1 MSVQQN
7 IYRQRVQFSKIRSL
21 VPIPNLIDIQKRS
34 YDEFLQMNLLHEER
48 ENRGLK
54 AVFESMFPVHN
65 GKNADGSDASLEV
78 EFADYTVGHWAC
90 KCGKNEGLAHLRTT
104 CKNCGYH
111 VVAEHPKDPT
121 VDCPKCGDRNKNA
134 ATICD
139 VCNEPV
145 GLHSK
150 MSMEECVERGA
161 TMSAPLKIRVRLNQF
176 DKDEKG
182 NRKYKQS
189 QESEVYF
196 GDIPTMTDRGT
207 FIINGTER
215 VIVSQLHRSPGVF
228 FAISSD
234 KSLYSAQVIPYRG
247 SWIEFELDT
256 KGLLYARIDRKRK
269 FLGAT
274 FLRSL
279 GLFDEALAD
288 NQSLLSHFYTPQH
301 FSLKGA
307 HILMAPSELL
317 IGQKSLEDIKDPK
330 TKDIIIEKG
339 KAVSRRLLDKVV
351 KAGVKHVTVDR
362 SLLDGAVLLE
372 DVVNMNTGEVL
383 LEANDAFVQ
392 THLEMFL
399 ANNVQDF
406 AVCFPEQ
413 DATGKIFSET
423 LSKDHTEDSEE
434 AAKELFKK
442 IRPGEPATLESSK
455 KLLQS
460 MFFDPQKYD
469 LSKVGRHK
477 MNAKLGLETELDLR
491 TLRTEDF
498 VQTVHYLLRLKKYD
512 TTRSDRADE
521 VAPVRK
527 DDIDHLGNRRVRSV
541 GELLENC
548 FRVGLVRV
556 QRAIKEKFS
565 MAQDPNSPLQPHDLI
580 NSKPVIAAMKEFFG
594 SSQLSQ
600 FMDQTN
606 PLSEITHK
614 RRLSALGPGGLSRDR
629 AGFEVRDVHTSHYG
643 RICPIETP
651 EGPNIGLISSLS
663 CYARINEFGFIESPY
678 LKVEN
683 GKIIQF
689 AKITSV
695 GDLKMGDVPLV
706 DPKTGTPLREEIAKH
721 LASLYQQ
728 VVPLAELE
736 AQNKKLEKAGKRP
749 AKYEMHAFYLSAWE
763 EDEHIIAQANV
774 PVDEHGQIQEEA
786 VAARMAGETKTVERE
801 KVTLMD
807 VSPKQVV
814 SVAASLIPFLENDD
828 ANRALMGANMQRQA
842 VPLVRTEAPIVGT
855 GMEYYAA
862 KDSGACVLCRRS
874 GIVETV
880 DANRIVVRVEDES
893 EAEGE
898 ESGVDIYTLIKYA
911 RSNQNTCLNQVPLVK
926 KGEYVAAGQIL
937 ADGPCTERG
946 ELALGRNLVVAYM
959 PWRGYNF
966 EDAILISERVVKEDL
981 YTTIHIE
988 EFEVHARDTKL
999 GPEEITRDIPQIRE
1013 EMLKNLDESG
1023 IIRIGATVRH
1033 GDILVGKVTPK
1044 GETILSPEEK
1054 LLRAIFGEKAS
1065 DVKDASLTVGPGIEG
1080 TVVDV
1085 KVFTRKGQ
1093 EKDLRTKQI
1102 EHEQVLKWH
1111 KDLED
1116 EERIIRAEAKKKIV
1130 ALLKNRELAEPLSDE
1145 KGRELL
1151 PKGKKLTQNMLESV
1165 PYQRFRQI
1173 TVAAGKE
1180 RLEAQVLD
1188 ILDKTE
1194 SQLKVLRDILNER
1207 QERLEKGDELMPG
1220 VLKTVKVYVAVKRKL
1235 QVGDKMAGRHGNK
1248 GVVSRILP
1256 IEDMPYL
1263 PDGTSVDIVL
1273 NPLGVPSR
1281 MNIGQILE
1289 AHLGW
1294 AGRALGVH
1302 FSTPVFDGARE
1313 TDIKKWL
1320 GFAREVGGLGLD
1332 LERGDLVEDAKK
1344 NLEKQRDGICKK
1356 INQQL
1361 ERDGAR
1367 SQYRLPARHV
1377 PFGPDTTG
1385 KTRLFDGMTGESF
1398 EQPVVVGCS
1407 YMLKLHHLVDNK
1419 IHARSIGPYSL
1430 ITQQPL
1436 GGKAQFG
1443 GQRFGEMEVWALE
1456 AYGASHVLQELL
1468 TYKSDDMHG
1477 RTQIY
1482 QAIIKG
1488 ETIKDPGLPE
1498 SFNVVKKELNALC
1511 IDVAMLTREELEPLQ
1526 DMAEPAF
1533 SIEG

>member
-7 IYRQRVQFSKIRSL
+7 IYRQRHNFSKIRSL

-34 YDEFLQMNLLHEER
+34 YDEFLQMNLLHSER
-48 ENRGLK
+48 EPRGLK
-54 AVFESMFPVHN
+54 AVFESMFPVQN
-65 GKNADGSDASLEV
+65 GKNPDGSDATLEV
-78 EFADYTVGHWAC
+78 EFLDYTVGHWAC
-90 KCGKNEGLAHLRTT
+90 KCEKYLGLEHLRTQ
-104 CKNCGYH
+104 CKQCGH
-111 VVAEHPKDPT
+111 SIVSDHPKDPT
-121 VDCPKCGDRNKNA
+121 VDCPKCGTRNKNA

-139 VCNEPV
+139 VCQEPV
-145 GLHSK
+145 AMKQK
-150 MSMEECVERGA
+150 MGMDECVERGS
-161 TMSAPLKIRVRLNQF
+161 TMAAPLKIRVRLNQF
-176 DKDEKG
+176 DKDDKG
-182 NRKYKQS
+182 NRRFKQS
-189 QESEVYF
+189 QDSEVYF
-196 GDIPTMTDRGT
+196 GDLPIMTDRGT

-228 FAISSD
+228 FSISSD

-247 SWIEFELDT
+247 SWIEFELDA

-274 FLRSL
+274 FMRAL
-279 GLFDEALAD
+279 GLFDENLGSNEAMLR
-288 NQSLLSHFYTPQH
+288 HFYTPAT
-301 FSLKGA
+301 FFLKKGKLTVA
-307 HILMAPSELL
+307 VGEHLQ
-317 IGQKSLEDIKDPK
+317 GKKTDEDVKHPK
-330 TKDIIIEKG
+330 TKEVILAKDKKIT
-339 KAVSRRLLDKVV
+339 RRLLEQME
-351 KAGVKHVTVDR
+351 KAAIKDVPVSR
-362 SLLDGAVLLE
+362 EMLDGAVLLQ
-372 DVVNMNTGEVL
+372 DIVNMNTGEVL
-383 LEANDAFVQ
+383 MEANEPFLQ

-399 ANNVQDF
+399 ANDIHSF
-406 AVCFPEQ
+406 DVCFPEA
-413 DATGKIFSET
+413 DVTGKVFSET
-423 LSKDHTEDSEE
+423 LAKDHTEDSEE

-455 KLLQS
+455 KLLLG

-477 MNAKLGLETELDLR
+477 INAKLSLTADLENR
-491 TLRTEDF
+491 TLGTEDF

-512 TTRSDRADE
+512 TTRQDVGE
-521 VAPVRK
+521 IAPVRA

-541 GELLENC
+541 GELLENG

-565 MAQDPNSPLQPHDLI
+565 IAQDPNSPLQAHDLI

-678 LKVEN
+678 LKIEN
-683 GKIIQF
+683 GRIVHF
-689 AKITSV
+689 AKVTSV
-695 GDLKMGDVPLV
+695 GDSKLGYMEVVRLEDL
-706 DPKTGTPLREEIAKH
+706 EI
-721 LASLYQQ
+721 
-728 VVPLAELE
+728 E
-736 AQNKKLEKAGKRP
+736 NKKLAKAGKRP

-763 EDEHIIAQANV
+763 EDVHVIAQANV
-774 PVDEHGQIQEEA
+774 RVDKDGMIQDED
-786 VAARMAGETKTVERE
+786 VTVRFGGETKIVSRD

-842 VPLVRTEAPIVGT
+842 VPLIRTEAPIVGT
-855 GMEYYAA
+855 GMEYVAA
-862 KDSGACVLCRRS
+862 KDSGACVVCRRS

-880 DANRIVVRVEDES
+880 DANRIVVRVEDDPET
-893 EAEGE
+893 EGI
-898 ESGVDIYTLIKYA
+898 ESGVDIYTLVKFA
-911 RSNQNTCLNQVPLVK
+911 RSNQNTCLNQTPLVK
-926 KGEYVAAGQIL
+926 KGEYVSEAQIL
-937 ADGPCTERG
+937 ADGPCTDHG

-999 GPEEITRDIPQIRE
+999 GPEEITRDIPQVRE
-1013 EMLKNLDESG
+1013 EALKNLDDSG
-1023 IIRIGATVRH
+1023 IIRTGATVKH

-1065 DVKDASLTVGPGIEG
+1065 DVKDASLTVPPGIEG
-1080 TVVDV
+1080 TVVDI

-1093 EKDLRTKQI
+1093 EKDLRTQQI
-1102 EHEQVLKWH
+1102 ERDQMAKWE
-1111 KDLED
+1111 KDLSD
-1116 EERIIRAEAKKKIV
+1116 EERIIRAEAKKKV
-1130 ALLKNRELAEPLSDE
+1130 VTLLKGKELDE
-1145 KGRELL
+1145 VLNDDKGKELL
-1151 PKGKKLTQNMLESV
+1151 PKGKKLTQNMLEAV
-1165 PYQRFRQI
+1165 PYHRFRQVS
-1173 TVAAGKE
+1173 VAAGKNRINAE
-1180 RLEAQVLD
+1180 VLD

-1207 QERLEKGDELMPG
+1207 MERLVKGDELMPG
-1220 VLKTVKVYVAVKRKL
+1220 VLKTVKCYVAVKRKL

-1256 IEDMPYL
+1256 VEDMPYL
-1263 PDGTSVDIVL
+1263 PDGRPVDIVL

-1281 MNIGQILE
+1281 MNIGQVLE
-1289 AHLGW
+1289 CHLGW
-1294 AGRALGVH
+1294 AGKTLGVH

-1313 TDIKKWL
+1313 ADIK
-1320 GFAREVGGLGLD
+1320 GF
-1332 LERGDLVEDAKK
+1332 LVQAWEK
-1344 NLEKQRDGICKK
+1344 NNKL
-1356 INQQL
+1356 
-1361 ERDGAR
+1361 
-1367 SQYRLPARHV
+1367 
-1377 PFGPDTTG
+1377 GPDVTG
-1385 KTRLFDGMTGESF
+1385 KTRLYDGMTGEAF
-1398 EQPVVVGCS
+1398 EQPVNVGCV

-1456 AYGASHVLQELL
+1456 AYGAAHVLQELL

-1488 ETIKDPGLPE
+1488 ETIKEPGLPE

-1511 IDVAMLTREELEPLQ
+1511 IDVEMLTREELDPGSTEEEP
-1526 DMAEPAF
+1526 AAF

>member
-7 IYRQRVQFSKIRSL
+7 IYRQRHNFSKIRSL

-34 YDEFLQMNLLHEER
+34 YDEFLQMNLLHSER
-48 ENRGLK
+48 EPRGLK
-54 AVFESMFPVHN
+54 AVFESMFPVQN
-65 GKNADGSDASLEV
+65 GKNPDGTDATLEV
-78 EFADYTVGHWAC
+78 EFLDYTVGHWAC
-90 KCGKNEGLAHLRTT
+90 KCEKYLGLEHLRTQ
-104 CKNCGYH
+104 CRHCGH
-111 VVAEHPKDPT
+111 SIVSDHPKDPT
-121 VDCPKCGDRNKNA
+121 VDCPKCGTRNKNA

-139 VCNEPV
+139 VCQEPV
-145 GLHSK
+145 SMKQK
-150 MSMEECVERGA
+150 MGMDECVERGSTLA
-161 TMSAPLKIRVRLNQF
+161 APLKIRVRLNQF
-176 DKDEKG
+176 DRDDKG
-182 NRKYKQS
+182 NRRFKQS
-189 QESEVYF
+189 QDSEVYF
-196 GDIPTMTDRGT
+196 GDLPIMTDRGT

-228 FAISSD
+228 FSISSD
-234 KSLYSAQVIPYRG
+234 KSLYSAQIIPYRG
-247 SWIEFELDT
+247 SWIEFELDA

-274 FLRSL
+274 FMRAL
-279 GLFDEALAD
+279 GLFSE
-288 NQSLLSHFYTPQH
+288 SLNANEPMLRHFYTPAT
-301 FSLKGA
+301 FYLKKGKLSVA
-307 HILMAPSELL
+307 VGEHLQ
-317 IGQKSLEDIKDPK
+317 GKKTDEDVKHPK
-330 TKDIIIEKG
+330 TKDVLLPKDKKIT
-339 KAVSRRLLDKVV
+339 RRLLEVME
-351 KAGVKHVTVDR
+351 KAGVKDVPVSR
-362 SLLDGAVLLE
+362 EMLDGAVLLQ
-372 DVVNMNTGEVL
+372 DIVNMNTGEVL
-383 LEANDAFVQ
+383 MEANEPFLQ

-399 ANNVQDF
+399 ANDISSF
-406 AVCFPEQ
+406 DVCFPEA
-413 DATGKIFSET
+413 DATGKVFSET
-423 LSKDHTEDSEE
+423 LAKDHTEDSEE

-455 KLLQS
+455 KLLFG

-477 MNAKLGLETELDLR
+477 INAKLDLKTDLDYR
-491 TLRTEDF
+491 TLGTDDF
-498 VQTVHYLLRLKKYD
+498 VRTVHYLLRLKKYD
-512 TTRSDRADE
+512 TTRQDIGE
-521 VAPVRK
+521 VAPVRA

-541 GELLENC
+541 GELLENG

-565 MAQDPNSPLQPHDLI
+565 IAQDPNSPLQAHDLI

-678 LKVEN
+678 LKIEN
-683 GKIIQF
+683 GRIVHF
-689 AKITSV
+689 AKVTSV
-695 GDLKMGDVPLV
+695 GDSKLGYM
-706 DPKTGTPLREEIAKH
+706 E
-721 LASLYQQ
+721 
-728 VVPLAELE
+728 VVRLEDLDAE
-736 AQNKKLEKAGKRP
+736 NKKLEKAGKRP
-749 AKYEMHAFYLSAWE
+749 ARFEHHAFYLSAWE
-763 EDEHIIAQANV
+763 EDNHVIAQANV
-774 PVDEHGQIQEEA
+774 QVDKDGMIQDED
-786 VAARMAGETKTVERE
+786 VTVRFAGETKIVSRD

-842 VPLVRTEAPIVGT
+842 VPLIRTEAPIVGT
-855 GMEYYAA
+855 GMEYVAA
-862 KDSGACVLCRRS
+862 KDSGACVVCRRS

-880 DANRIVVRVEDES
+880 DANRIVVRVEDDPDT
-893 EAEGE
+893 EGI
-898 ESGVDIYTLIKYA
+898 ESGVDIYTLVKFA
-911 RSNQNTCLNQVPLVK
+911 RSNQNTCLNQTPLVK
-926 KGEYVAAGQIL
+926 KGEYVTANQIL
-937 ADGPCTERG
+937 ADGPCTDHG

-999 GPEEITRDIPQIRE
+999 GPEEITRDIPQVRE
-1013 EMLKNLDESG
+1013 EALKNLDDSG
-1023 IIRIGATVRH
+1023 IIRTGATVKH

-1065 DVKDASLTVGPGIEG
+1065 DVKDASLTVPPGIEG
-1080 TVVDV
+1080 TVVDI

-1093 EKDLRTKQI
+1093 EKDLRTQQI
-1102 EHEQVLKWH
+1102 ERDQMAKWE
-1111 KDLED
+1111 KDLSD
-1116 EERIIRAEAKKKIV
+1116 EERIIRAEAKKKVV
-1130 ALLKNRELAEPLSDE
+1130 ALLKGKELDE
-1145 KGRELL
+1145 VLTDDKGRELL
-1151 PKGKKLTQNMLESV
+1151 PKGKKLTQNMLEAV
-1165 PYQRFRQI
+1165 PYGRFRQVS
-1173 TVAAGKE
+1173 VAAGKTRINAE
-1180 RLEAQVLD
+1180 VLD

-1207 QERLEKGDELMPG
+1207 MERLLKGDELMPG
-1220 VLKTVKVYVAVKRKL
+1220 VLKTVKCYVAVKRKL

-1256 IEDMPYL
+1256 VEDMPYL
-1263 PDGTSVDIVL
+1263 PDGRPVDIVL

-1281 MNIGQILE
+1281 MNIGQVLE
-1289 AHLGW
+1289 CHLGW
-1294 AGRALGVH
+1294 AGKTLGVH

-1313 TDIKKWL
+1313 ADIKK
-1320 GFAREVGGLGLD
+1320 F
-1332 LERGDLVEDAKK
+1332 LVQAWEK
-1344 NLEKQRDGICKK
+1344 NSKL
-1356 INQQL
+1356 
-1361 ERDGAR
+1361 
-1367 SQYRLPARHV
+1367 
-1377 PFGPDTTG
+1377 GPDVTG
-1385 KTRLFDGMTGESF
+1385 KTMLFDGMTGEAF
-1398 EQPVVVGCS
+1398 EQPVNVGCV

-1456 AYGASHVLQELL
+1456 AYGAAHVLQELL

-1488 ETIKDPGLPE
+1488 ETIKEPGLPE

-1511 IDVAMLTREELEPLQ
+1511 IDVEMLTREELDPGMADEEP
-1526 DMAEPAF
+1526 AAF

>member
-7 IYRQRVQFSKIRSL
+7 IYRQRHNFSKIRSL

-34 YDEFLQMNLLHEER
+34 YDEFLQMNLLHGER
-48 ENRGLK
+48 EVRGLK
-54 AVFESMFPVHN
+54 SVFESMFPVQN
-65 GKNADGSDASLEV
+65 GKNADGTDATLEI
-78 EFADYTVGHWAC
+78 EFLDYTVGHWAC
-90 KCGKNEGLAHLRTT
+90 KCQKFVGLEHLRTV
-104 CKNCGYH
+104 CKSCNH
-111 VVAEHPKDPT
+111 SIVTDHPKDPS
-121 VDCPKCGDRNKNA
+121 VDCPKCGTRNKNA

-139 VCNEPV
+139 VCSEPV
-145 GLHSK
+145 SLHSK

-161 TMSAPLKIRVRLNQF
+161 TMASPLKIRVRLNQF
-176 DKDEKG
+176 EKDDKG
-182 NRKYKQS
+182 NRRYKQS

-196 GDIPTMTDRGT
+196 GDVPTMTDRGT

-228 FAISSD
+228 FSISPD
-234 KSLYSAQVIPYRG
+234 KTQYSAQIIPYRG
-247 SWIEFELDT
+247 SWIEFELDA

-269 FLGAT
+269 FLGST
-274 FLRSL
+274 FLRAL
-279 GLFDEALAD
+279 GLFDENMAD
-288 NQSLLSHFYTPQH
+288 NQGLLRRFYTPAR
-301 FSLKGA
+301 FVLKGSK
-307 HILMAPSELL
+307 ISMVPGDLMLGHTST
-317 IGQKSLEDIKDPK
+317 EDIKDPK
-330 TKDIIIEKG
+330 SKEVLVAAG
-339 KAVSRRLLDKVV
+339 KKISRRLLEHML
-351 KAGVKHVTVDR
+351 KAGVKQVAVERDV
-362 SLLDGAVLLE
+362 LDGAVLLN

-383 LEANDAFVQ
+383 LEANEPFLQ
-392 THLEMFL
+392 THLEMFQ
-399 ANNVQDF
+399 AGNVTEF
-406 AVCFPEQ
+406 EVCFPDM
-413 DATGKIFSET
+413 DATGKVFSET
-423 LSKDHTEDSEE
+423 LMKDHTEDAEE

-455 KLLQS
+455 KLLFG

-477 MNAKLGLETELDLR
+477 LNAKLALETEMDARALR
-491 TLRTEDF
+491 TDDF
-498 VQTVHYLLRLKKYD
+498 VYTVHYLLRLKKYD
-512 TTRSDRADE
+512 TTRQEMGDI
-521 VAPVRK
+521 APVRP

-565 MAQDPNSPLQPHDLI
+565 MAQDPNSPLQAHDLI

-663 CYARINEFGFIESPY
+663 CYARINEYGFIESPY
-678 LKVEN
+678 LKVEE
-683 GKIIQF
+683 GKIVNF
-689 AKITSV
+689 AKVTSV
-695 GDLKMGDVPLV
+695 GDSKFGYM
-706 DPKTGTPLREEIAKH
+706 
-721 LASLYQQ
+721 Q
-728 VVPLAELE
+728 VVRLDELE
-736 AQNKKLEKAGKRP
+736 KENKRLEKEGQRP
-749 AKYEMHAFYLSAWE
+749 AKFEMHAFYLSAWE
-763 EDEHIIAQANV
+763 EDAHIIAQANAT
-774 PVDEHGQIQEEA
+774 VDDKGNILDEYVTSRQ
-786 VAARMAGETKTVERE
+786 AGETKIVERA

-842 VPLVRTEAPIVGT
+842 VPLIRTEAPIVGT
-855 GMEYYAA
+855 GMEYVAA
-862 KDSGACVLCRRS
+862 KDSGACVICRRS
-874 GIVETV
+874 GIVESV
-880 DANRIVVRVEDES
+880 DANRIVVRVEDDPET
-893 EAEGE
+893 EGV
-898 ESGVDIYTLIKYA
+898 ESGVDIYTLTKFA
-911 RSNQNTCLNQVPLVK
+911 RSNQNTCLNQRPLVK
-926 KGEYVAAGQIL
+926 KGEYVTASQIL
-937 ADGPCTERG
+937 ADGPCTDHG

-1044 GETILSPEEK
+1044 GETVLSPEEK

-1065 DVKDASLTVGPGIEG
+1065 DVKDASLTVPPGIEG

-1093 EKDLRTKQI
+1093 EKDLRTQAI
-1102 EHEQVLKWH
+1102 EHEQVVKWQ

-1130 ALLKNRELAEPLSDE
+1130 SLLKSKELSEMLKDD
-1145 KGRELL
+1145 KGKELL
-1151 PKGKKLTQNMLESV
+1151 PAKKKLTQNMLEAVS
-1165 PYQRFRQI
+1165 YHRFRQI
-1173 TVAAGKE
+1173 SVAAGKE
-1180 RLEAQVLD
+1180 RLEERVLD

-1194 SQLKVLRDILNER
+1194 SQLKVLRDILAER
-1207 QERLEKGDELMPG
+1207 EDRLKKGDELMPG
-1220 VLKTVKVYVAVKRKL
+1220 VLKTVKCYVAVKRKL

-1256 IEDMPYL
+1256 VEDMPYL
-1263 PDGTSVDIVL
+1263 PNGQQVDIVL

-1281 MNIGQILE
+1281 MNIGQVLE
-1289 AHLGW
+1289 CHLGW
-1294 AGRALGVH
+1294 AGRTLGVH

-1313 TDIKKWL
+1313 ADIKDFL
-1320 GFAREVGGLGLD
+1320 
-1332 LERGDLVEDAKK
+1332 KK
-1344 NLEKQRDGICKK
+1344 AWEKNGK
-1356 INQQL
+1356 I
-1361 ERDGAR
+1361 
-1367 SQYRLPARHV
+1367 
-1377 PFGPDTTG
+1377 GPDVTG
-1385 KTRLFDGMTGESF
+1385 KTLLFDGMTGEAF
-1398 EQPVVVGCS
+1398 EQPVNVGCV

-1456 AYGASHVLQELL
+1456 AYGAAHVLQELL

-1511 IDVAMLTREELEPLQ
+1511 IDVEMLTREELAPSFAGE
-1526 DMAEPAF
+1526 DSAF
-1533 SIEG
+1533 SIDA

>member
-7 IYRQRVQFSKIRSL
+7 IYRQRHNFSKIRSL

-34 YDEFLQMNLLHEER
+34 YDEFLQMNLLHSER
-48 ENRGLK
+48 EPRGLK
-54 AVFESMFPVHN
+54 AVFESMFPVQN
-65 GKNADGSDASLEV
+65 GKNPDGTDATLEV
-78 EFADYTVGHWAC
+78 EFLDYTVGHWAC
-90 KCGKNEGLAHLRTT
+90 KCEKYLGLEHLRTQ
-104 CKNCGYH
+104 CKHCSH
-111 VVAEHPKDPT
+111 SIVSDHPKDPT
-121 VDCPKCGDRNKNA
+121 VDCPKCGTRNKNA

-139 VCNEPV
+139 VCQEPV
-145 GLHSK
+145 SMKQK
-150 MSMEECVERGA
+150 MGMDECVERGSTLA
-161 TMSAPLKIRVRLNQF
+161 APLKIRVRLNQF
-176 DKDEKG
+176 DRDDKG
-182 NRKYKQS
+182 NRRFKQS
-189 QESEVYF
+189 QDSEVYF
-196 GDIPTMTDRGT
+196 GDLPIMTDRGT

-228 FAISSD
+228 FSISSD
-234 KSLYSAQVIPYRG
+234 KSLYSAQIIPYRG
-247 SWIEFELDT
+247 SWIEFELDA

-274 FLRSL
+274 FMRAL
-279 GLFDEALAD
+279 GLFSEAL
-288 NQSLLSHFYTPQH
+288 NSNEHMLRHFYTPAT
-301 FSLKGA
+301 FFLKKGKLSVA
-307 HILMAPSELL
+307 VGEHLQ
-317 IGQKSLEDIKDPK
+317 GKKTDEDVKHPK
-330 TKDIIIEKG
+330 TKEVILPKDKKIT
-339 KAVSRRLLDKVV
+339 RRILEQLE
-351 KAGVKHVTVDR
+351 KAGVKDVSVPRDM
-362 SLLDGAVLLE
+362 LDGAVLLQ
-372 DVVNMNTGEVL
+372 DIVNMNTGEVL
-383 LEANDAFVQ
+383 MEANEPFVQ

-399 ANNVQDF
+399 ANDIASFDVF
-406 AVCFPEQ
+406 FPEA
-413 DATGKIFSET
+413 DATGKVFSET
-423 LSKDHTEDSEE
+423 LAKDHTEDSEE

-455 KLLQS
+455 KLLFG

-477 MNAKLGLETELDLR
+477 INAKLDLKTDLDFR
-491 TLRTEDF
+491 TLGTDDF
-498 VQTVHYLLRLKKYD
+498 VRTVHYLLRLKKYD
-512 TTRSDRADE
+512 TTRQDIGE
-521 VAPVRK
+521 VAPVRA

-541 GELLENC
+541 GELLENG

-565 MAQDPNSPLQPHDLI
+565 IAQDPNSPLQAHDLI

-594 SSQLSQ
+594 CSQLSQ

-678 LKVEN
+678 LKIEN
-683 GKIIQF
+683 GRIVHF
-689 AKITSV
+689 AKVTSV
-695 GDLKMGDVPLV
+695 GDSKLGYM
-706 DPKTGTPLREEIAKH
+706 E
-721 LASLYQQ
+721 
-728 VVPLAELE
+728 VVRLEDLDAE
-736 AQNKKLEKAGKRP
+736 NKKLEKAGKRP
-749 AKYEMHAFYLSAWE
+749 AKYDHHAFYLSAWE
-763 EDEHIIAQANV
+763 EDNHVIAQANV
-774 PVDEHGQIQEEA
+774 HVDKDGMIQDED
-786 VAARMAGETKTVERE
+786 VTVRYAGETKIVSRD

-842 VPLVRTEAPIVGT
+842 VPLIRTEAPIVGT
-855 GMEYYAA
+855 GMEYVAA
-862 KDSGACVLCRRS
+862 KDSGACVVCRRS

-880 DANRIVVRVEDES
+880 DANRIVVRVEDDPET
-893 EAEGE
+893 EGI
-898 ESGVDIYTLIKYA
+898 ESGVDIYTLVKFA
-911 RSNQNTCLNQVPLVK
+911 RSNQNTCLNQTPLVK
-926 KGEYVAAGQIL
+926 KGEYVTANQIL
-937 ADGPCTERG
+937 ADGPCTDHG

-999 GPEEITRDIPQIRE
+999 GPEEITRDIPQVRE
-1013 EMLKNLDESG
+1013 EALKNLDDSG
-1023 IIRIGATVRH
+1023 IIRTGATVKH

-1065 DVKDASLTVGPGIEG
+1065 DVKDASLTVPPGIEG
-1080 TVVDV
+1080 TVVDI

-1093 EKDLRTKQI
+1093 EKDLRTQQI
-1102 EHEQVLKWH
+1102 ERDQMAKWE
-1111 KDLED
+1111 KDLSD
-1116 EERIIRAEAKKKIV
+1116 EERIIRAEAKKKV
-1130 ALLKNRELAEPLSDE
+1130 VTLLKGKELDE
-1145 KGRELL
+1145 VLTDDKGKELL
-1151 PKGKKLTQNMLESV
+1151 PKAKKLTQNMLEAV
-1165 PYQRFRQI
+1165 PYHRFRQVS
-1173 TVAAGKE
+1173 VAAAKNRINAE
-1180 RLEAQVLD
+1180 VLD

-1207 QERLEKGDELMPG
+1207 MERLLKGDELMPG
-1220 VLKTVKVYVAVKRKL
+1220 VLKTVKCYVAVKRKL

-1256 IEDMPYL
+1256 VEDMPYL
-1263 PDGTSVDIVL
+1263 PDGRPVDIVL

-1281 MNIGQILE
+1281 MNIGQVLE
-1289 AHLGW
+1289 CHLGW
-1294 AGRALGVH
+1294 AGKTLGVH

-1313 TDIKKWL
+1313 ADIKK
-1320 GFAREVGGLGLD
+1320 F
-1332 LERGDLVEDAKK
+1332 LVQAWEK
-1344 NLEKQRDGICKK
+1344 NNKL
-1356 INQQL
+1356 
-1361 ERDGAR
+1361 
-1367 SQYRLPARHV
+1367 
-1377 PFGPDTTG
+1377 GPDVTG
-1385 KTRLFDGMTGESF
+1385 KTMLFDGMTGEAF
-1398 EQPVVVGCS
+1398 EQPVNVGCV

-1456 AYGASHVLQELL
+1456 AYGAAHVLQELL

-1488 ETIKDPGLPE
+1488 ETIKEPGLPE

-1511 IDVAMLTREELEPLQ
+1511 IDVEMLTREELDPG
-1526 DMAEPAF
+1526 MAEEEPAAF

>member
-1 MSVQQN
+1 MGM
-7 IYRQRVQFSKIRSL
+7 
-21 VPIPNLIDIQKRS
+21 D
-34 YDEFLQMNLLHEER
+34 
-48 ENRGLK
+48 
-54 AVFESMFPVHN
+54 
-65 GKNADGSDASLEV
+65 
-78 EFADYTVGHWAC
+78 
-90 KCGKNEGLAHLRTT
+90 
-104 CKNCGYH
+104 
-111 VVAEHPKDPT
+111 
-121 VDCPKCGDRNKNA
+121 
-134 ATICD
+134 
-139 VCNEPV
+139 
-145 GLHSK
+145 
-150 MSMEECVERGA
+150 ECVERGS
-161 TMSAPLKIRVRLNQF
+161 TMAAPLKIRVRLNQF
-176 DKDEKG
+176 DKDDKG
-182 NRKYKQS
+182 NRRFKQS
-189 QESEVYF
+189 QDSEVYF
-196 GDIPTMTDRGT
+196 GDLPIMTDRGT

-228 FAISSD
+228 FSIASD
-234 KSLYSAQVIPYRG
+234 KSLYSAQIIPYRG
-247 SWIEFELDT
+247 SWIEFELDA
-256 KGLLYARIDRKRK
+256 KGLFYARIDRKRK
-269 FLGAT
+269 FLGST
-274 FLRSL
+274 FMRAL
-279 GLFDEALAD
+279 GLFDEKLAT
-288 NQSLLSHFYTPQH
+288 NEGMLRFFYTPAT
-301 FSLKGA
+301 FYLKKGKLTVA
-307 HILMAPSELL
+307 VGDHLQGKKTE
-317 IGQKSLEDIKDPK
+317 EDVKHPK
-330 TKDIIIEKG
+330 TKEVVLAKDKKITRRILEHMEKAG
-339 KAVSRRLLDKVV
+339 IKDVPVSREM
-351 KAGVKHVTVDR
+351 
-362 SLLDGAVLLE
+362 LDGAVLLQ
-372 DVVNMNTGEVL
+372 DIVNMGTGEVL
-383 LEANDAFVQ
+383 MEANEPFLQ

-399 ANNVQDF
+399 ANDIHSF
-406 AVCFPEQ
+406 DVCFPEA
-413 DATGKIFSET
+413 DVTGKVFSET
-423 LSKDHTEDSEE
+423 LIKDHTEDSEE

-455 KLLQS
+455 KLLFG

-477 MNAKLGLETELDLR
+477 INAKLGLKADLEVR
-491 TLRTEDF
+491 TLGTDDF
-498 VQTVHYLLRLKKYD
+498 IQTIHYLLRLKKYD
-512 TTRSDRADE
+512 TTRQDIGE
-521 VAPVRK
+521 IAPVRA

-541 GELLENC
+541 GELLENG

-565 MAQDPNSPLQPHDLI
+565 IAQDPNNPVQAHDLI

-683 GKIIQF
+683 GKIVHF
-689 AKITSV
+689 AKVTSV
-695 GDLKMGDVPLV
+695 GDSKLGYMEVVRLADL
-706 DPKTGTPLREEIAKH
+706 EE
-721 LASLYQQ
+721 
-728 VVPLAELE
+728 E
-736 AQNKKLEKAGKRP
+736 NKKLVKAGKRP

-763 EDEHIIAQANV
+763 EDAHIIAQANV
-774 PVDEHGQIQEEA
+774 SVDKDGAIQDED
-786 VAARMAGETKTVERE
+786 VTVRVAGETKIVSRD

-842 VPLVRTEAPIVGT
+842 VPLIRTEAPIVGT
-855 GMEYYAA
+855 GMEYVAA
-862 KDSGACVLCRRS
+862 KDSGACVVCRRS

-880 DANRIVVRVEDES
+880 DANRIVVRVEDDPET
-893 EAEGE
+893 EGI
-898 ESGVDIYTLIKYA
+898 ESGVDIYTLVKFA
-911 RSNQNTCLNQVPLVK
+911 RSNQNTCLNQTPLVK
-926 KGEYVAAGQIL
+926 KGEYVTESQIL
-937 ADGPCTERG
+937 ADGPCTDHG

-999 GPEEITRDIPQIRE
+999 GPEEITRDIPQVRE
-1013 EMLKNLDESG
+1013 EALKNLDDSG
-1023 IIRIGATVRH
+1023 IIRTGATVKH

-1065 DVKDASLTVGPGIEG
+1065 DVKDASLTVPPGIEG
-1080 TVVDV
+1080 TVVDI

-1093 EKDLRTKQI
+1093 EKDLRTQQI
-1102 EHEQVLKWH
+1102 ERDQMAKWE
-1111 KDLED
+1111 KDLSD
-1116 EERIIRAEAKKKIV
+1116 EERIIRAEAKKKV
-1130 ALLKNRELAEPLSDE
+1130 VTLLKGKELDE
-1145 KGRELL
+1145 VLTDDKGKELL
-1151 PKGKKLTQNMLESV
+1151 PKGKKLTQNMLEAV
-1165 PYQRFRQI
+1165 PYHRFRQVS
-1173 TVAAGKE
+1173 VAAAKNRINAE
-1180 RLEAQVLD
+1180 VLD

-1207 QERLEKGDELMPG
+1207 MERLLKGDELMPG
-1220 VLKTVKVYVAVKRKL
+1220 VLKTVKCYVAVKRKL

-1256 IEDMPYL
+1256 VEDMPYL
-1263 PDGTSVDIVL
+1263 PDGRPVDIVL

-1281 MNIGQILE
+1281 MNIGQVLE
-1289 AHLGW
+1289 CHLGW
-1294 AGRALGVH
+1294 AGKTLGVH

-1313 TDIKKWL
+1313 ADIK
-1320 GFAREVGGLGLD
+1320 GF
-1332 LERGDLVEDAKK
+1332 LVQAWEK
-1344 NLEKQRDGICKK
+1344 N
-1356 INQQL
+1356 N
-1361 ERDGAR
+1361 
-1367 SQYRLPARHV
+1367 RL
-1377 PFGPDTTG
+1377 GPDITG
-1385 KTRLFDGMTGESF
+1385 KTRLYDGMTGEIF
-1398 EQPVVVGCS
+1398 EQPVNVGCV

-1456 AYGASHVLQELL
+1456 AYGAAHVLQELL

-1511 IDVAMLTREELEPLQ
+1511 IDVEMLTREELDPGLVDEEP
-1526 DMAEPAF
+1526 AAF

>member
-7 IYRQRVQFSKIRSL
+7 IYRQRHNFSKIRSL

-34 YDEFLQMNLLHEER
+34 YDEFLQMNLLHSER
-48 ENRGLK
+48 EPRGLK
-54 AVFESMFPVHN
+54 AVFESMFPVQN
-65 GKNADGSDASLEV
+65 GKNPDGTDATLEV
-78 EFADYTVGHWAC
+78 EFLDYTVGHWAC
-90 KCGKNEGLAHLRTT
+90 KCEKYLGLEHLRTQ
-104 CKNCGYH
+104 CKHCGH
-111 VVAEHPKDPT
+111 SIVSDHPKDPT
-121 VDCPKCGDRNKNA
+121 VDCPKCGTRNKNA

-139 VCNEPV
+139 VCQEPV
-145 GLHSK
+145 SMKQK
-150 MSMEECVERGA
+150 MGMDECVERGS
-161 TMSAPLKIRVRLNQF
+161 TMAAPLKIRVRLNQF
-176 DKDEKG
+176 DKDEKN
-182 NRKYKQS
+182 NRRFKQS
-189 QESEVYF
+189 QDSEVYF
-196 GDIPTMTDRGT
+196 GDLPIMTDRGT

-228 FAISSD
+228 FSIAND

-247 SWIEFELDT
+247 SWIEFELDA

-274 FLRSL
+274 FMRAL
-279 GLFDEALAD
+279 GLFDERLTS
-288 NQSLLSHFYTPQH
+288 NEGMLRFFYTPAT
-301 FSLKGA
+301 FFLKKGKLSVA
-307 HILMAPSELL
+307 LGDHLA
-317 IGQKSLEDIKDPK
+317 GKKTDEDVKHPK
-330 TKDIIIEKG
+330 TKEVLLPKDKKITRRALEQMS
-339 KAVSRRLLDKVV
+339 KAGIKDVPVSREM
-351 KAGVKHVTVDR
+351 
-362 SLLDGAVLLE
+362 LDGAVLLQ
-372 DVVNMNTGEVL
+372 DIVNLGTGEVL
-383 LEANDAFVQ
+383 MEANEPFVQ

-399 ANNVQDF
+399 ANDIQTFDMF
-406 AVCFPEQ
+406 FPEA
-413 DATGKIFSET
+413 DATGKVFSET
-423 LSKDHTEDSEE
+423 LNKDHTEDSEE

-455 KLLQS
+455 KLLFG
-460 MFFDPQKYD
+460 MFFDAQKYD

-477 MNAKLGLETELDLR
+477 INAKLALGTALDQR
-491 TLRTEDF
+491 TLGTDDF
-498 VQTVHYLLRLKKYD
+498 ISTVHYLLRLKKYD
-512 TTRSDRADE
+512 TTRQDIGE
-521 VAPVRK
+521 IAPVRA

-541 GELLENC
+541 GELLENG

-565 MAQDPNSPLQPHDLI
+565 MAQDPNSPLQAHDLI

-678 LKVEN
+678 LKIEN
-683 GKIIQF
+683 GKIVHF
-689 AKITSV
+689 AKVTSV
-695 GDLKMGDVPLV
+695 GDS
-706 DPKTGTPLREEIAKH
+706 KH
-721 LASLYQQ
+721 TYME
-728 VVPLAELE
+728 VVRLAELE
-736 AQNKKLEKAGKRP
+736 EENKKLSKAGKRP

-763 EDEHIIAQANV
+763 EDVHVIAQANV
-774 PVDEHGQIQEEA
+774 RVDKDGTILDED
-786 VAARMAGETKTVERE
+786 VTVRFAGETKIVSRD

-842 VPLVRTEAPIVGT
+842 VPLIRTEAPIVGT
-855 GMEYYAA
+855 GMEYVAA
-862 KDSGACVLCRRS
+862 KDSGACVVCRRS

-880 DANRIVVRVEDES
+880 DANRIVVRVEDDPDT
-893 EAEGE
+893 EGI
-898 ESGVDIYTLIKYA
+898 ESGVDIYTLVKFA
-911 RSNQNTCLNQVPLVK
+911 RSNQNTCLNQTPLVK
-926 KGEYVAAGQIL
+926 KGEYVTEDQIL
-937 ADGPCTERG
+937 ADGPCTDHG

-999 GPEEITRDIPQIRE
+999 GPEEITRDIPQVRE
-1013 EMLKNLDESG
+1013 EALKNLDDSG
-1023 IIRIGATVRH
+1023 IIRTGATVKH

-1065 DVKDASLTVGPGIEG
+1065 DVKDASLTVPPGIEG
-1080 TVVDV
+1080 TVVDI

-1093 EKDLRTKQI
+1093 EKDLRTQQI
-1102 EHEQVLKWH
+1102 ERDQMAKWE
-1111 KDLED
+1111 KDLSD
-1116 EERIIRAEAKKKIV
+1116 EERIIRAEAKKKV
-1130 ALLKNRELAEPLSDE
+1130 VTLLKGKELDE
-1145 KGRELL
+1145 VLADDKGKELL

-1165 PYQRFRQI
+1165 PYHRFRQVS
-1173 TVAAGKE
+1173 VAAAKNRINAE
-1180 RLEAQVLD
+1180 VLD

-1207 QERLEKGDELMPG
+1207 MERLLKGDELMPG
-1220 VLKTVKVYVAVKRKL
+1220 VLKTVKCYVAVKRKL

-1256 IEDMPYL
+1256 VEDMPYL
-1263 PDGTSVDIVL
+1263 PDGRPVDIVL

-1281 MNIGQILE
+1281 MNIGQVLE
-1289 AHLGW
+1289 CHLGW
-1294 AGRALGVH
+1294 AGKTLGIH

-1313 TDIKKWL
+1313 ADIK
-1320 GFAREVGGLGLD
+1320 GF
-1332 LERGDLVEDAKK
+1332 LVQAWEK
-1344 NLEKQRDGICKK
+1344 NGKL
-1356 INQQL
+1356 
-1361 ERDGAR
+1361 
-1367 SQYRLPARHV
+1367 
-1377 PFGPDTTG
+1377 GPDVTG
-1385 KTRLFDGMTGESF
+1385 KTRLYDGMTGEAF
-1398 EQPVVVGCS
+1398 EQPVNVGCV

-1456 AYGASHVLQELL
+1456 AYGAAHVLQELL

-1511 IDVAMLTREELEPLQ
+1511 IDVEMLTREELDPGLVDVEP
-1526 DMAEPAF
+1526 AAF

>member
-7 IYRQRVQFSKIRSL
+7 IYRQRHSFSKIRSL

-34 YDEFLQMNLLHEER
+34 YDEFLQMNLLHGER

-54 AVFESMFPVHN
+54 SVFDSMFPVHN
-65 GKNADGSDASLEV
+65 GKNPDGTDAGLEV
-78 EFADYTVGHWAC
+78 EFVDYTVGHWAC

-104 CKNCGYH
+104 CKSCGH
-111 VVAEHPKDPT
+111 HIVAEHPKDPS
-121 VDCPKCGDRNKNA
+121 VDCPKCGTRNKNE

-145 GLHSK
+145 GLHAK
-150 MSMEECVERGA
+150 MSLEECMERGA
-161 TMSAPLKIRVRLNQF
+161 TMAAPLKIRVRLNQF
-176 DKDEKG
+176 EKDDKG

-234 KSLYSAQVIPYRG
+234 KALYSAQIIPYRG

-274 FLRSL
+274 FLRAL
-279 GLFDEALAD
+279 GLFDEGLAD
-288 NQSLLSHFYTPQH
+288 NQSLLSHFYSPYH
-301 FSLKGA
+301 FSLKKE
-307 HILMAPSELL
+307 HLYLEPCELL
-317 IGQKSLEDIKDPK
+317 VGQKALEDVKDPK
-330 TKDIIIEKG
+330 SKDLIVEKG
-339 KAVSRRLLDKVV
+339 KTISRRLMEKMQ
-351 KAGVKHVTVDR
+351 KSGVKGVTVER
-362 SLLDGAVLLE
+362 SMLDGSVLLE

-383 LEANDAFVQ
+383 LEANDPFLQ

-399 ANNVQDF
+399 ANNVTDF
-406 AVCFPEQ
+406 VVSFPDL
-413 DATGKIFSET
+413 DATGKVLSET
-423 LSKDHTEDSEE
+423 LSKDHTEDAEE

-455 KLLQS
+455 KLLHS
-460 MFFDPQKYD
+460 MFFDSQKYD

-477 MNAKLGLETELDLR
+477 MNAKLGVDADLELR

-498 VQTVHYLLRLKKYD
+498 IHTVHYLLRLKKYD
-512 TTRSDRADE
+512 TTRSERLDE

-678 LKVEN
+678 LKVES
-683 GKIIQF
+683 GKIVQF
-689 AKITSV
+689 AKITHV
-695 GDLKMGDVPLV
+695 GDLKLEDVTIV
-706 DPKTGTPLREEIAKH
+706 DPKAGVELREDLRKN
-721 LASLYQQ
+721 LTSLYQQ
-728 VVPLAELE
+728 VVPLSQLE
-736 AQNKKLEKAGKRP
+736 AANKKLEKGGKRP
-749 AKYEMHAFYLSAWE
+749 ARFEMHAFYLSAWE

-774 PVDEHGQIQEEA
+774 ELDEHGVINDELVQ
-786 VAARMAGETKTVERE
+786 ARVAGETRMVERE
-801 KVTLMD
+801 KITLMD

-842 VPLVRTEAPIVGT
+842 VPLIRTEAPIVGT

-862 KDSGACVLCRRS
+862 KDSGACAICRRS

-880 DANRIVVRVEDES
+880 DANRIVVRVEDDPET
-893 EAEGE
+893 EGE
-898 ESGVDIYTLIKYA
+898 ESGVDIYTLVKYT
-911 RSNQNTCLNQVPLVK
+911 RSNQNTCYNQVPLVK
-926 KGEYVAAGQIL
+926 QGEYVAAGQIL
-937 ADGPCTERG
+937 ADGPCCDKG
-946 ELALGRNLVVAYM
+946 ELAIGRNLIVAYM

-1065 DVKDASLTVGPGIEG
+1065 DVKDASLTVPPGIEG

-1102 EHEQVLKWH
+1102 EHDQILKWH

-1130 ALLKNRELAEPLSDE
+1130 ALLKNKELSEPLNDE
-1145 KGRELL
+1145 KGKELL
-1151 PKGKKLTQNMLESV
+1151 PKGKKLTQNMLEAV

-1207 QERLEKGDELMPG
+1207 VERLEKGDELMPG
-1220 VLKTVKVYVAVKRKL
+1220 VLKTVKCYVAVKRKL

-1256 IEDMPYL
+1256 IEDLPYL
-1263 PDGTSVDIVL
+1263 ADGTPVDIVL

-1289 AHLGW
+1289 THLGW
-1294 AGRALGVH
+1294 AGKVLGVT
-1302 FSTPVFDGARE
+1302 FATPVFDGAKVE
-1313 TDIKKWL
+1313 AIK
-1320 GFAREVGGLGLD
+1320 GFLTKAHEKRPAGAGVNVKV
-1332 LERGDLVEDAKK
+1332 ERYDPSTGQMRTLAIP
-1344 NLEKQRDGICKK
+1344 DGKAI
-1356 INQQL
+1356 
-1361 ERDGAR
+1361 
-1367 SQYRLPARHV
+1367 
-1377 PFGPDTTG
+1377 
-1385 KTRLFDGMTGESF
+1385 LFDGLTGEAY

-1456 AYGASHVLQELL
+1456 AYGAAHVLQELL

-1488 ETIKDPGLPE
+1488 EPIKDPGLPE

-1511 IDVAMLTREELEPLQ
+1511 IDVSMLTREELEPQ
-1526 DMAEPAF
+1526 EEQEAPVF
-1533 SIEG
+1533 TIEA

>member
-1 MSVQQN
+1 M
-7 IYRQRVQFSKIRSL
+7 
-21 VPIPNLIDIQKRS
+21 
-34 YDEFLQMNLLHEER
+34 
-48 ENRGLK
+48 
-54 AVFESMFPVHN
+54 
-65 GKNADGSDASLEV
+65 
-78 EFADYTVGHWAC
+78 
-90 KCGKNEGLAHLRTT
+90 
-104 CKNCGYH
+104 
-111 VVAEHPKDPT
+111 
-121 VDCPKCGDRNKNA
+121 
-134 ATICD
+134 TI
-139 VCNEPV
+139 
-145 GLHSK
+145 
-150 MSMEECVERGA
+150 EECVERGA
-161 TMSAPLKIRVRLNQF
+161 TMAAPLKIRVRLNQF
-176 DKDEKG
+176 DKDDKG
-182 NRKYKQS
+182 NRRYKQS

-196 GDIPTMTDRGT
+196 GDLPTMTDRGT
-207 FIINGTER
+207 FVINGTER
-215 VIVSQLHRSPGVF
+215 VIVSQLHRSPGAF
-228 FAISSD
+228 FSITSD
-234 KSLYSAQVIPYRG
+234 KSLYSAQIIPYRG

-274 FLRSL
+274 FLRAL
-279 GLFDEALAD
+279 GLFNESVAD
-288 NQSLLSHFYTPQH
+288 NQSMLSKFYTPYS
-301 FSLKGA
+301 FSLKGEK
-307 HILMAPSELL
+307 IMMAPNDMLVGIKAL
-317 IGQKSLEDIKDPK
+317 DDIKEPK
-330 TKDIIIEKG
+330 TGEVIVAKG
-339 KAVSRRLLDKVV
+339 KNISRRLLENTI
-351 KAGVKHVTVDR
+351 KAGVKSVQVER
-362 SLLDGAVLLE
+362 SILDGAIILE
-372 DVVNMNTGEVL
+372 DIVNLNTGEVL

-399 ANNVQDF
+399 ANNVKGF
-406 AVCFPEQ
+406 VVCFP
-413 DATGKIFSET
+413 DNDVTGKVFSET
-423 LSKDHTEDSEE
+423 LSKDHTEDTEE

-442 IRPGEPATLESSK
+442 IRPGEPATLESSR
-455 KLLQS
+455 KLLYS

-477 MNAKLGLETELDLR
+477 INAKLGQEISLYDR
-491 TLRTEDF
+491 TLTIDDF
-498 VQTVHYLLRLKKYD
+498 INTIHYLLRLKKYD
-512 TTRSDRADE
+512 TTRQDRSDE
-521 VAPVRK
+521 IAPVRK

-565 MAQDPNSPLQPHDLI
+565 AAHDPANPVQAHDLI

-678 LKVEN
+678 LKIEN
-683 GKIIQF
+683 GRIIHY
-689 AKITSV
+689 AEITHV
-695 GDLKMGDVPLV
+695 GDAKFGYMDVVKL
-706 DPKTGTPLREEIAKH
+706 EE
-721 LASLYQQ
+721 L
-728 VVPLAELE
+728 LAEN
-736 AQNKKLEKAGKRP
+736 AKLEKAGKRP
-749 AKYEMHAFYLSAWE
+749 AKFEMHAWYLSAWE

-774 PVDEHGQIQEEA
+774 DVDQNGYIKDESV
-786 VAARMAGETKTVERE
+786 VARIAGETRVVERE

-807 VSPKQVV
+807 VSPKQLV
-814 SVAASLIPFLENDD
+814 SVAAGLIPFLENDD

-842 VPLVRTEAPIVGT
+842 VPLIRTEAPIVGT
-855 GMEYYAA
+855 GMEYFAA
-862 KDSGACVLCRRS
+862 KDSGNCVICRRS

-880 DANRIVVRVEDES
+880 DANRIVIRVEDDPDT
-893 EAEGE
+893 EGV
-898 ESGVDIYTLIKYA
+898 ESGVDIYTLIKYV
-911 RSNQNTCLNQVPLVK
+911 RSNQNTCYNQVPLVS
-926 KGEYVAAGQIL
+926 KGEYVATGQIL
-937 ADGPCTERG
+937 ADGPCCDHG
-946 ELALGRNLVVAYM
+946 ELSLGRNLIVAYM

-999 GPEEITRDIPQIRE
+999 GPEEITRDIPQVRE
-1013 EMLKNLDESG
+1013 EMLRNLDDSG
-1023 IIRIGATVRH
+1023 IIRIGASIKH

-1065 DVKDASLTVGPGIEG
+1065 DVKDASLNVPPGIEG

-1093 EKDLRTKQI
+1093 EKDLRTQQI
-1102 EHEQVLKWH
+1102 EREQIAKWE
-1111 KDLED
+1111 KDLKD
-1116 EERIIRAEAKKKIV
+1116 QERIIRAESKKKIV
-1130 ALLKNRELAEPLSDE
+1130 ILLKGKELIESLTDDSG
-1145 KGRELL
+1145 KELL
-1151 PKGKKLTQNMLESV
+1151 PANKKLTQNMLEAV
-1165 PYQRFRQI
+1165 PYSRFRQVN
-1173 TVAAGKE
+1173 VAAGKE
-1180 RLEAQVLD
+1180 RIEAQVLD
-1188 ILDKTE
+1188 ILNKTD
-1194 SQLKVLRDILNER
+1194 SQLRILGDVLNER
-1207 QERLEKGDELMPG
+1207 IERLLKGDELMPG
-1220 VLKTVKVYVAVKRKL
+1220 VLKSVKVYIAVKRKL

-1263 PDGTSVDIVL
+1263 PNGTPVDIVL

-1281 MNIGQILE
+1281 MNIGQVLE
-1289 AHLGW
+1289 THLGW
-1294 AGRALGVH
+1294 AGLVLGVQ
-1302 FSTPVFDGARE
+1302 FATPVFDGARE
-1313 TDIKKWL
+1313 HEIKEW
-1320 GFAREVGGLGLD
+1320 
-1332 LERGDLVEDAKK
+1332 
-1344 NLEKQRDGICKK
+1344 LEKAWKENGC
-1356 INQQL
+1356 
-1361 ERDGAR
+1361 
-1367 SQYRLPARHV
+1367 S
-1377 PFGPDTTG
+1377 GPDTSG
-1385 KTRLFDGMTGESF
+1385 KTMLFDGMTGEPF

-1407 YMLKLHHLVDNK
+1407 YMMKLHHLVDNK

-1456 AYGASHVLQELL
+1456 AYGAANVLQELL
-1468 TYKSDDMHG
+1468 TYKSDDMYG

-1488 ETIKDPGLPE
+1488 EAIKDPGLPE
-1498 SFNVVKKELNALC
+1498 SFNVVRKELNALC
-1511 IDVAMLTREELEPLQ
+1511 IDVAMLTREELMSQQIEE
-1526 DMAEPAF
+1526 EPAF

>member
-7 IYRQRVQFSKIRSL
+7 IYRQRHDFAEIPSL

-34 YDEFLQMNLLHEER
+34 YDEFLQMNLLHDER
-48 ENRGLK
+48 EARGLK
-54 AVFESMFPVHN
+54 SVFEGMFPVHN
-65 GKNADGSDASLEV
+65 GKNPDGSDATLQV
-78 EFADYTVGHWAC
+78 EFIDYTVGHWAC
-90 KCGKNEGLAHLRTT
+90 KCEKLQGLEHLRTG
-104 CKNCGYH
+104 CGKCGH
-111 VVAEHPKDPT
+111 HIVSEHPKDPT
-121 VDCPKCGDRNKNA
+121 VDCPKCGTRNKNKA
-134 ATICD
+134 QICD
-139 VCNEPV
+139 VCQDPV
-145 GLHSK
+145 GMKQK
-150 MSMEECVERGA
+150 MSMEECVERGQ
-161 TMSAPLKIRVRLNQF
+161 TMAAPLKIRVRLNQF
-176 DKDEKG
+176 EKDDKG
-182 NRKYKQS
+182 NRRFKQS

-196 GDIPTMTDRGT
+196 GDLPIMTDRGT

-215 VIVSQLHRSPGVF
+215 VIVSQMHRSPGVF
-228 FAISSD
+228 FSIAPD
-234 KSLYSAQVIPYRG
+234 KSLYSAQIIPYRG
-247 SWIEFELDT
+247 SWIEFELDS

-274 FLRSL
+274 FMRAL
-279 GLFDEALAD
+279 GLFDESLGDNASMLAK
-288 NQSLLSHFYTPQH
+288 FYAPAVFH
-301 FSLKGA
+301 LKKGKLTTEPGD
-307 HILMAPSELL
+307 HLVGRKSE
-317 IGQKSLEDIKDPK
+317 EDVKDPK
-330 TKDIIIEKG
+330 TKEVIA
-339 KAVSRRLLDKVV
+339 KAGRALSRRVV
-351 KAGVKHVTVDR
+351 EQLAKAGVKEMPADR
-362 SLLDGAVLLE
+362 EMLEGAVLLE
-372 DVVNMNTGEVL
+372 DVVNLSTGEVL
-383 LEANDAFVQ
+383 REANEAFLA
-392 THLEMFL
+392 TDLEMFQ
-399 ANNVQDF
+399 ANNIERFVLS
-406 AVCFPEQ
+406 FPEG
-413 DATGKIFSET
+413 DATGKVFSET
-423 LSKDHTEDSEE
+423 LLKDHTEDPEE
-434 AAKELFKK
+434 AAKELFRK

-455 KLLQS
+455 KLLHG

-477 MNAKLGLETELDLR
+477 INAKLAMGTSLESR
-491 TLRTEDF
+491 TLDSNDF

-512 TTRSDRADE
+512 TTRQDFRE
-521 VAPVRK
+521 IAPVRA

-541 GELLENC
+541 GELLENS

-565 MAQDPNSPLQPHDLI
+565 MAQDPNNPVQAHDLI
-580 NSKPVIAAMKEFFG
+580 NSKPVIASIKEFFG

-629 AGFEVRDVHTSHYG
+629 AGFEVRDVHSSHYG

-683 GKIIQF
+683 GQVVQF
-689 AKITSV
+689 ARITSV
-695 GDLKMGDVPLV
+695 GDLKLDDITPVHA
-706 DPKTGTPLREEIAKH
+706 KTGNPLSAAEQKA
-721 LASLYQQ
+721 LSSPYQQ
-728 VVPLAELE
+728 VAPLAALE
-736 AQNKKLEKAGKRP
+736 ALNKKLEKAGKRP
-749 AKYEMHAFYLSAWE
+749 AKFEIHAFYLSAWE

-774 PVDEHGQIQEEA
+774 ILDDKGQIHDEF
-786 VAARMAGETKTVERE
+786 VTARHAGETKIVERGV
-801 KVTLMD
+801 VTLMD

-842 VPLVRTEAPIVGT
+842 VPLIRTEAPIVGT
-855 GMEYYAA
+855 GMEYVAA
-862 KDSGACVLCRRS
+862 KDSGACVVCRRA

-880 DANRIVVRVEDES
+880 DANRIVVRVEDDPET
-893 EAEGE
+893 EGE
-898 ESGVDIYTLIKYA
+898 ESGVDIYTLVKFA
-911 RSNQNTCLNQVPLVK
+911 RSNQNTCLNQRPLVK
-926 KGEYVAAGQIL
+926 KGEYVSMGQIL
-937 ADGPCTERG
+937 ADGPCTDHG

-999 GPEEITRDIPQIRE
+999 GPEEITRDIPQVRE
-1013 EMLKNLDESG
+1013 EALRNLDDSG

-1065 DVKDASLTVGPGIEG
+1065 DVKDASLTVPPGIEG

-1093 EKDLRTKQI
+1093 EKDLRTQEIEREQI
-1102 EHEQVLKWH
+1102 SKWE
-1111 KDLED
+1111 KDLSD
-1116 EERIIRAEAKKKIV
+1116 EQRIVRAEAKKRIIS
-1130 ALLKNRELAEPLSDE
+1130 LLKGKELSENLNDS
-1145 KGRELL
+1145 KGKELL
-1151 PKGKKLTQNMLESV
+1151 GKGKKLTQNMLEAV
-1165 PYQRFRQI
+1165 PYDRFRQ
-1173 TVAAGKE
+1173 VSVVAGKQRIE
-1180 RLEAQVLD
+1180 KDIID

-1207 QERLEKGDELMPG
+1207 IDRLTKGDELMPG
-1220 VLKTVKVYVAVKRKL
+1220 VLKTVKAYVAVKRKL

-1248 GVVSRILP
+1248 GVVSRLLP
-1256 IEDMPYL
+1256 AEDMPYL
-1263 PDGTSVDIVL
+1263 PDGTPVDIVL

-1281 MNIGQILE
+1281 MNIGQVLE
-1289 AHLGW
+1289 CHLGW
-1294 AGRALGVH
+1294 AGKVLGVH
-1302 FSTPVFDGARE
+1302 FATPVFDGARE
-1313 TDIKKWL
+1313 HHIKEQL
-1320 GFAREVGGLGLD
+1320 
-1332 LERGDLVEDAKK
+1332 KK
-1344 NLEKQRDGICKK
+1344 AHHKN
-1356 INQQL
+1356 
-1361 ERDGAR
+1361 
-1367 SQYRLPARHV
+1367 PM
-1377 PFGPDTTG
+1377 GPDESG
-1385 KTRLFDGMTGESF
+1385 KVKLYDGMTGEAF
-1398 EQPVVVGCS
+1398 EQPVVVGCV

-1456 AYGASHVLQELL
+1456 AYGAAHVLQELL

-1477 RTQIY
+1477 RTHIY

-1488 ETIKDPGLPE
+1488 EPIKDPGLPE
-1498 SFNVVKKELNALC
+1498 SFNVVRKELNALC
-1511 IDVAMLTREELEPLQ
+1511 IEVEMLTRDQLDPAAAEE
-1526 DMAEPAF
+1526 EPASF